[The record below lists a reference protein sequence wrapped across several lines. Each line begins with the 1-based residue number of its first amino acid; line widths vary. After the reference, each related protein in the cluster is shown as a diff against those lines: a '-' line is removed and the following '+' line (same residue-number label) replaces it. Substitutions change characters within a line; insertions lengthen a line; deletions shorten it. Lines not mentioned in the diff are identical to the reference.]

1 MLNNENRIDD
11 LEERFCKIDSD
22 RYFVAG
28 TLSLCERKN

>member
-28 TLSLCERKN
+28 DLVALRA